1 MKTFSTCIPF
11 LVISLNVN
19 KVHLKKTFSTGL
31 LDAPSLVNIGGQLFC
46 LQHLTQNKGENI
58 SMELVK
64 GWSAIAKLKSL
75 SLFISLSEHCQMLS

>member
-1 MKTFSTCIPF
+1 MKTFSTGIPF

-46 LQHLTQNKGENI
+46 LQYFSQDKGENI
-58 SMELVK
+58 SLEFIK
-64 GWSAIAKLKSL
+64 G
-75 SLFISLSEHCQMLS
+75 

>member
-1 MKTFSTCIPF
+1 MKI
-11 LVISLNVN
+11 
-19 KVHLKKTFSTGL
+19 FSTGL
-31 LDAPSLVNIGGQLFC
+31 LDAHSLVNIGGQLFF

-75 SLFISLSEHCQMLS
+75 SLFISVNRMLSYFMAIRNEF